1 MGIQDFYYKHLPL
14 YYHEHLKIYY
24 DMANSIINGGIFNK
38 VQIQSLLK
46 DTHDKRQTV
55 LKILLKRRI
64 LQEKF

>member
-14 YYHEHLKIYY
+14 YYHEYLKIYY
-24 DMANSIINGGIFNK
+24 DMADSIINGGIFNK